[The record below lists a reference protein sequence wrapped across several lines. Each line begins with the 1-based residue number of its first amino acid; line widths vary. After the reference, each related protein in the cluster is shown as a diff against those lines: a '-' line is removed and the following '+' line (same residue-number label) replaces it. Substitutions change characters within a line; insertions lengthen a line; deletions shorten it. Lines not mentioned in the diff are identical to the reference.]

1 MTQKRKVGPGG
12 GDFALN
18 PNRFGGG
25 GGGRSGASVVK
36 KARKKTAKPET
47 SMKTKRKSTRTR
59 GQMDRLEAKL
69 ERAQYKKT
77 LEHSDSGYRYKNR
90 EDLKKGPDG
99 RVRINIEGKGGLRKE
114 VKDFR
119 RTLDK
124 QDKADTNAVK
134 AYSALKKSK
143 HNLDRGKPITEIG
156 TKATLD
162 WERRRVKDLAKSL
175 RSAQKENLAINF
187 KSALDFG
194 RNPKD
199 PTVRKVIR
207 HNKKTVKEQFKK
219 QIKKDRV
226 KRKLDES
233 KKRERASYWNTKD
246 ETIKAINKRLRRR
259 RN

>member
-59 GQMDRLEAKL
+59 SQ
-69 ERAQYKKT
+69 
-77 LEHSDSGYRYKNR
+77 
-90 EDLKKGPDG
+90 LKKLDEKLAKAQQTRTLSSSLGPEPSLKKSPDG
-99 RVRINIEGKGGLRKE
+99 RERVNIMGKGGLRE
-114 VKDFR
+114 DVKAFR
-119 RTLDK
+119 RKLEK

-162 WERRRVKDLAKSL
+162 WERRRVKDLAKSS

-207 HNKKTVKEQFKK
+207 RNKKTVKEQFKK